1 MTSQDA
7 KKAIGYLEKQLPPA
21 VFSNPLSDET
31 EAVVEIPASKKLL
44 PQMFDR
50 TERKLE
56 KNDYYLIAEQMTE
69 SEIHRDIISVLD
81 AIADPLPQKDAK

>member
-1 MTSQDA
+1 
-7 KKAIGYLEKQLPPA
+7 
-21 VFSNPLSDET
+21 
-31 EAVVEIPASKKLL
+31 
-44 PQMFDR
+44 MFDR

-81 AIADPLPQKDAK
+81 AIADLLPQKDAK

>member
-56 KNDYYLIAEQMTE
+56 NREEHRQLYYPQVPPNLKYFLKLIYK
-69 SEIHRDIISVLD
+69 IY
-81 AIADPLPQKDAK
+81 